1 MFEKIPKRYNFN
13 DNVSMMVKKY
23 IVSLTSHKYFL
34 FLRKKTLVK
43 LRNLRRRAL
52 YLRKFKNYTR

>member
-23 IVSLTSHKYFL
+23 IVSLTSHKYFI
-34 FLRKKTLVK
+34 FFKKETPCEIK
-43 LRNLRRRAL
+43 
-52 YLRKFKNYTR
+52 KFETESFVLEEV